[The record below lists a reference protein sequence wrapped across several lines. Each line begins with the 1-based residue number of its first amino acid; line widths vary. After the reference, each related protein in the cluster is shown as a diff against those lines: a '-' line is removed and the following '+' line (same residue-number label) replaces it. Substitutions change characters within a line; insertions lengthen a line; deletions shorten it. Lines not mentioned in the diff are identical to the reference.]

1 VEKRFV
7 KKHPGGTG
15 GGLFLFLFFF
25 SAVRMVQSPVTVVG
39 AGRTGRAL
47 GRLIHRAGIPIGAV
61 TCRTLERARE
71 AVAFIG
77 AGTPAS
83 GLPPGR
89 SSGLV
94 LVCVPDGAV
103 ADVAS
108 SLDVARGTVV
118 AHVAGALGSEAA
130 AGARGAEP
138 GSLHPLRSFAD
149 PERAAAAFAGTACAV
164 EGTPPAAEAL
174 RELVRRIGGVPLQ
187 VAPGGKPL
195 YHAGAVFASNYL
207 VAILHAAERLFE
219 AAGIP
224 RDEGRSALGRLA
236 GGTLDNVKAS
246 GPEGALTG
254 PVERGDD
261 RTVARHLEA
270 LRRARPD
277 LAAPYAALGRMALEL
292 AKSRG
297 SLGRDAADRVAA
309 ALESP

>member
-1 VEKRFV
+1 
-7 KKHPGGTG
+7 
-15 GGLFLFLFFF
+15 
-25 SAVRMVQSPVTVVG
+25 MMSPVTVVG
-39 AGRTGRAL
+39 AGRTGRTL
-47 GRLIHRAGIPIGAV
+47 GRLIQRAGIPIGAV
-61 TCRTLERARE
+61 TSRSLERARE

-77 AGTPAS
+77 GGTAAAGR
-83 GLPPGR
+83 PPGR
-89 SSGLV
+89 SAGIV

-103 ADVAS
+103 AEVAA
-108 SLDVARGTVV
+108 SLDVAPGTVV

-174 RELVRRIGGVPLQ
+174 RELVRRIGGVPLE

-207 VAILHAAERLFE
+207 VALFHAAERLFE
-219 AAGIP
+219 AAGI
-224 RDEGRSALGRLA
+224 REDAGRAALARLA
-236 GGTLDNVKAS
+236 EGTLENVKAS
-246 GPEGALTG
+246 GPGGALTG

-270 LRRARPD
+270 MRRSRPE
-277 LAAPYAALGRMALEL
+277 LAAPYAALGRLTLEL
-292 AKSRG
+292 ARTRG
-297 SLGRDAADRVAA
+297 SVGREAAERVAA

>member
-1 VEKRFV
+1 MTF
-7 KKHPGGTG
+7 
-15 GGLFLFLFFF
+15 
-25 SAVRMVQSPVTVVG
+25 PVTVVG

-47 GRLIHRAGIPIGAV
+47 GRLIHRAGVPIGAV
-61 TCRTLERARE
+61 TCRSLERARE

-77 AGTPAS
+77 GGTAAA

-103 ADVAS
+103 AEVAAG
-108 SLDVARGTVV
+108 LDVARGTVV
-118 AHVAGALGSEAA
+118 AHVAGALGSEAV

-149 PERAAAAFAGTACAV
+149 PERAAASFAGTACAV
-164 EGTPPAAEAL
+164 EGTPAAAAAL
-174 RELVRRIGGVPLQ
+174 RELVGRIGGVALE
-187 VAPGGKPL
+187 VAPGGKPA

-207 VAILHAAERLFE
+207 VALLHAAERLFE
-219 AAGIP
+219 SAGIP
-224 RDEGRSALGRLA
+224 REAGRPALARLA
-236 GGTLDNVKAS
+236 EGTLENVKIS
-246 GPEGALTG
+246 GPREALTG

-261 RTVARHLEA
+261 RTVARHVEA
-270 LRRARPD
+270 LRRVAPD

-292 AKSRG
+292 ARSRG
-297 SLGRDAADRVAA
+297 SVGRDAAERVAA

>member
-1 VEKRFV
+1 MK
-7 KKHPGGTG
+7 
-15 GGLFLFLFFF
+15 
-25 SAVRMVQSPVTVVG
+25 SPVSIVG

-47 GRLIHRAGIPIGAV
+47 GRVIHRAGIPVGAV
-61 TCRTLERARE
+61 TSRSIGRARE

-77 AGTPAS
+77 AGSPAE

-89 SSGLV
+89 SSGIV

-103 ADVAS
+103 AEVAS
-108 SLDVARGTVV
+108 SLAVEPGTVV

-149 PERAAAAFAGTACAV
+149 PERAAASFAGTACAV
-164 EGTPPAAEAL
+164 EGTPPAAAAL
-174 RELVRRIGGVPLQ
+174 KELVARIGGTPLD

-207 VAILHAAERLFE
+207 VAVLDAAEGLFE

-224 RDEGRSALGRLA
+224 RDAGRPALARLA
-236 GGTLDNVKAS
+236 EGTLDNVKAS
-246 GPEGALTG
+246 GPGGALTG

-270 LRRARPD
+270 LRRHRPD
-277 LAAPYAALGRMALEL
+277 LAAAYALLGRMALDL
-292 AKSRG
+292 ARSRG
-297 SLGRDAADRVAA
+297 SIGRDAAERVADV
-309 ALESP
+309 LR

>member
-1 VEKRFV
+1 M
-7 KKHPGGTG
+7 
-15 GGLFLFLFFF
+15 
-25 SAVRMVQSPVTVVG
+25 VRSPVSVVG

-47 GRLIHRAGIPIGAV
+47 GRLVHRAGIPIGAV
-61 TCRTLERARE
+61 TSRTLERARE

-77 AGTPAS
+77 AGTAAA
-83 GLPPGR
+83 GRPPGR
-89 SSGLV
+89 SSGIV

-103 ADVAS
+103 AEVAAG
-108 SLDVARGTVV
+108 LDVAPGTVV

-149 PERAAAAFAGTACAV
+149 PERAAASFAGTACAV

-174 RELVRRIGGVPLQ
+174 RELVRRIGGVPLE
-187 VAPGGKPL
+187 VASGGKPL
-195 YHAGAVFASNYL
+195 YHAGAVFASNYV
-207 VAILHAAERLFE
+207 VALLHAAERLFE

-224 RDEGRSALGRLA
+224 REAGRAALGRLA
-236 GGTLDNVKAS
+236 EGTLENVKAS

-292 AKSRG
+292 ARSRG
-297 SLGRDAADRVAA
+297 SVGGDAAARVAA